1 MNDYIMHIIFFI
13 VITSILGY
21 YYKTKEDDFNV
32 ESFSNFN
39 NYELKETFT
48 SIYDGFY
55 SKVYD
60 KLFSSDIKNEFEFFN
75 IRNYTVND
83 DSNFS
88 KKDIKM
94 LDIGCGTGKHLSIMK
109 REGYHCVG
117 LDKSM
122 KMLEVARQLEPTIP
136 LIKGD
141 FHNKSTFK
149 NREFTHISC
158 LFYTI
163 YYSDDPNKIF
173 KNVNYWLKPKGY
185 FSIHLVD
192 RDKFD
197 PVLES
202 ASRLIPL
209 LNPQKHSHKRV
220 TQTKLKFNKFNYL
233 ADWKFNNDSVEFM
246 ENFMFSDNTKHRQNK
261 HHLYMKKI
269 PFYTKLAKKHG
280 FKLIRIIDLLPANH
294 DNNYVYIFQ
303 KQYGL

>member
-1 MNDYIMHIIFFI
+1 MNDYIVHIIFFI

-149 NREFTHISC
+149 NREFYQYYAIC
-158 LFYTI
+158 LHYNLILLFL
-163 YYSDDPNKIF
+163 
-173 KNVNYWLKPKGY
+173 VN
-185 FSIHLVD
+185 IN
-192 RDKFD
+192 
-197 PVLES
+197 
-202 ASRLIPL
+202 I
-209 LNPQKHSHKRV
+209 Q
-220 TQTKLKFNKFNYL
+220 
-233 ADWKFNNDSVEFM
+233 
-246 ENFMFSDNTKHRQNK
+246 
-261 HHLYMKKI
+261 
-269 PFYTKLAKKHG
+269 
-280 FKLIRIIDLLPANH
+280 
-294 DNNYVYIFQ
+294 
-303 KQYGL
+303 